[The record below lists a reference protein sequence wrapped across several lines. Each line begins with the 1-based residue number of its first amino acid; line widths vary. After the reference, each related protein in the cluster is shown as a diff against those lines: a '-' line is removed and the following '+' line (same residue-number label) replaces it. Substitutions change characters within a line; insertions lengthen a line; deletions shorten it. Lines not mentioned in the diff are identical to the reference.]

1 MDESLSGRI
10 AEAGRA
16 QPSVAARCLDER
28 LKSVHRS
35 RAALAAAGPHI
46 VSQAVREGG
55 MPRKFAQ
62 RELQSALMLLD
73 ALPEFADALRPR
85 EVPAVSGSTT
95 LEWHPYGVVLG
106 LHSANSPVWVPTVV
120 SMSALVAG
128 NSVVC
133 RPSRRVSVT
142 TGLVLDALAGAWPAG
157 AVQVVDCSR
166 DDVAELLVAPG
177 IDAVVAHASTAT
189 CTSHLRILADSYSRG
204 VVMRPYI
211 AEASGNDA
219 LLVLPGADLAAAA
232 DAIVWGAFAHAGQL
246 CFSAKRIIVDVGLWP
261 ELMPRLVAAAARVVI
276 GDPDDPLTDLPA
288 HLVADQSGAENALA
302 SALDAGGHV
311 VLGATPRPGETS
323 PRLVL
328 LPREALG
335 DLALWREEVFAP
347 IRGVVLA
354 DGVDDAI
361 GLAADTRFGIGVSV
375 FGGRSEDHVRMGSEL
390 RVGRILINESPLYQD
405 PRLVVGGI
413 RDSGFGGARPKLEQL
428 VYARRVHSARAS
440 SSPESSETAST
451 LRIRQ
456 DG

>member
-157 AVQVVDCSR
+157 AVQVLS
-166 DDVAELLVAPG
+166 
-177 IDAVVAHASTAT
+177 
-189 CTSHLRILADSYSRG
+189 
-204 VVMRPYI
+204 
-211 AEASGNDA
+211 
-219 LLVLPGADLAAAA
+219 
-232 DAIVWGAFAHAGQL
+232 
-246 CFSAKRIIVDVGLWP
+246 
-261 ELMPRLVAAAARVVI
+261 
-276 GDPDDPLTDLPA
+276 
-288 HLVADQSGAENALA
+288 
-302 SALDAGGHV
+302 
-311 VLGATPRPGETS
+311 
-323 PRLVL
+323 
-328 LPREALG
+328 
-335 DLALWREEVFAP
+335 
-347 IRGVVLA
+347 
-354 DGVDDAI
+354 
-361 GLAADTRFGIGVSV
+361 
-375 FGGRSEDHVRMGSEL
+375 
-390 RVGRILINESPLYQD
+390 LIH
-405 PRLVVGGI
+405 I
-413 RDSGFGGARPKLEQL
+413 
-428 VYARRVHSARAS
+428 
-440 SSPESSETAST
+440 
-451 LRIRQ
+451 
-456 DG
+456 